1 MFSSRLKPSRF
12 KEDHVELKP
21 GNWRKFRNAANNAQS
36 LAKRASLNALAL
48 VLALVSGGLVHAQAY
63 PNKPVRVVIPWPL
76 AGMPKPI
83 IDKLNADINKALK
96 LPDVVQ
102 TLSSQGLDPWLS
114 TVEEFGARLKADYDK
129 YAQLIKLT
137 GARID

>member
-1 MFSSRLKPSRF
+1 M
-12 KEDHVELKP
+12 P
-21 GNWRKFRNAANNAQS
+21 G
-36 LAKRASLNALAL
+36 
-48 VLALVSGGLVHAQAY
+48 
-63 PNKPVRVVIPWPL
+63 
-76 AGMPKPI
+76 PI
-83 IDKLNADINKALK
+83 IDKLNADVNKALK

-114 TVEEFGARLKADYDK
+114 TAEEFGARLKADYDK

>member
-1 MFSSRLKPSRF
+1 
-12 KEDHVELKP
+12 
-21 GNWRKFRNAANNAQS
+21 
-36 LAKRASLNALAL
+36 
-48 VLALVSGGLVHAQAY
+48 
-63 PNKPVRVVIPWPL
+63 
-76 AGMPKPI
+76 MPKPI

-114 TVEEFGARLKADYDK
+114 APEEFGARLKADHDK